1 MGSGTKRRTLLVRP
15 EEEQPTALE
24 CDIGRVANSRFLR
37 VMYSVPQDL
46 YESLVAD
53 EAADAAAAA
62 MRCHC
67 CTASASLDVRCSPKF
82 GESDGNTNRRGQKS
96 QRVPGVLC
104 GEVG

>member
-24 CDIGRVANSRFLR
+24 CDIGRVASSRFLR
-37 VMYSVPQDL
+37 VMYSVPQEL

-62 MRCHC
+62 M
-67 CTASASLDVRCSPKF
+67 SLDTEPRSLTRYETEYTWEPGLSHDMPPWLLRCKLQFSKLQ
-82 GESDGNTNRRGQKS
+82 E
-96 QRVPGVLC
+96 
-104 GEVG
+104 